1 MVMMEPSQLK
11 AEIVHYSALSAGPN
25 QGLPRNA
32 AQTIP
37 DISSSE
43 HLPPGHHASWLQ
55 SPGATLTDSRA
66 GRNIS
71 YNHHIY
77 TALSTYTPSYPHYL
91 HTHHHIYSIYTVYT
105 HTLLS
110 LGCHWVSGA
119 RLVHISHH
127 PAGTSDPTHPANGN
141 QTITTITSLSWAQH
155 SGTQSGECLHPST
168 GGEAAGVQ
176 HVWCLCSLPPT
187 QVPGPGAGMTPAPAS
202 TSSSHLPNTGTGY
215 TAPTTR
221 HHSQLAHAAPCSM
234 TPG

>member
-66 GRNIS
+66 GRTIS

-77 TALSTYTPSYPHYL
+77 TVYCL
-91 HTHHHIYSIYTVYT
+91 HTHHHIYTVYSIYTLHCCHLAAT
-105 HTLLS
+105 GCLEPGWCTL
-110 LGCHWVSGA
+110 V
-119 RLVHISHH
+119 
-127 PAGTSDPTHPANGN
+127 
-141 QTITTITSLSWAQH
+141 TTPLAPVT
-155 SGTQSGECLHPST
+155 
-168 GGEAAGVQ
+168 
-176 HVWCLCSLPPT
+176 PPT
-187 QVPGPGAGMTPAPAS
+187 QPTVTRPSPPPPA
-202 TSSSHLPNTGTGY
+202 
-215 TAPTTR
+215 
-221 HHSQLAHAAPCSM
+221 
-234 TPG
+234 